1 MLYFLQVLR
10 LNIIF
15 HFKCCIFGKK
25 AMVSAKTILCSLTVV
40 YLLKI
45 VGSSYHYYSHRNISN
60 FISRSGIL
68 LNRYVCWIIRG
79 PNTVCNHGRP
89 CFDVHRFVRCYENF
103 RQVCLTNNLNITQ
116 KLLLLFS
123 YHLVPKAVLSNSHYY
138 H

>member
-1 MLYFLQVLR
+1 MLYIWQKSHGFCKNNLMFF
-10 LNIIF
+10 N
-15 HFKCCIFGKK
+15 CCISKRNC
-25 AMVSAKTILCSLTVV
+25 V
-40 YLLKI
+40 KI

-103 RQVCLTNNLNITQ
+103 RQVCLTNNLNITL
-116 KLLLLFS
+116 KLLLLNIF
-123 YHLVPKAVLSNSHYY
+123 LVIYFLRP
-138 H
+138 